1 MRQFSYP
8 NSQFTN
14 ILGGASIGWKLNVY
28 DTGTTDYASIYS
40 NLAQTTPT
48 ANPVIA
54 DADGFLASFYWTGT
68 VDVVLTDE
76 NDNLIDS
83 AAGIQD
89 LVSTINAAVV
99 AGNITLPFGDA
110 SGSGDT
116 ITATLPI
123 TADFSDGG
131 VFIVRA
137 NAANTGASN
146 TPNLQINSYASRR
159 IKKIGGVALIASDI
173 VSGMNMI
180 LVYHEAQ
187 DCYYLI
193 NHESTFLKRD
203 GTAAMLGALNMGT
216 QKINGLVAGNAR
228 TDALNVAQAQDNSTQ
243 YAEAG
248 GSPNALTLT
257 LSPALTAYVN
267 GQRINFNALSTN
279 TGAATIAVNGLS
291 ALTMTRVDGSPIQAG
306 DIQASTIYEIIVSG
320 SNAVLQGVGEFV
332 VGQCQLTMGGGDL
345 ILSRF
350 NGYKLFINNALR
362 IIPAVSPTINTTS
375 LSANTT
381 YYIYAYMSG
390 STMTLE
396 ASATAP
402 TEYSINGVMVKTGDS
417 SRTLVGMG
425 RTNASP
431 AWSICRSWFND
442 IDNTASSY
450 FTTDRSTNNTASFT
464 EINSEIRAEF
474 LVWDG
479 QAANISVNGGT
490 LLNMGAGDG
499 GYAYYGI
506 AIDGASPQDNGCGIV
521 GVAVADNYA
530 SQDWLPL
537 SINTAISGLSE
548 GYHYATVSGL
558 VVHTSGSG
566 GLLYFNGSATS
577 GRRTSLTVKT

>member
-76 NDNLIDS
+76 NNNIIDS
-83 AAGIQD
+83 ANGIQD
-89 LVSTINAAVV
+89 LVSTILATVID
-99 AGNITLPFGDA
+99 GSISLPAGDA
-110 SGSGDT
+110 LGDGDT

-123 TADFSDGG
+123 TTDFIDMGI
-131 VFIVRA
+131 FIIRA
-137 NAANTGASN
+137 NAANSGAAN
-146 TPNLQINSYASRR
+146 TPNLKVNTYTNRR
-159 IKKIGGVALIASDI
+159 IKKIGGSALLANDI
-173 VSGMNMI
+173 VAGQNMI
-180 LVYHEAQ
+180 LVYNLAQ

-193 NHESTFLKRD
+193 NHEATFLKRD
-203 GTAAMLGALNMGT
+203 GTAAMLGTLDMGSHKVSSVLSGT
-216 QKINGLVAGNAR
+216 AK
-228 TDALNVAQAQDNSTQ
+228 TDAPNIGQVQDNSTQ
-243 YAEAG
+243 YAVAG

-279 TGAATIAVNGLS
+279 TGAATITVNGLS
-291 ALTMTRVDGSPIQAG
+291 ALTMTRVDGSPMQAG

-332 VGQCQLTMGGGDL
+332 VGQCQLTMGGGNL

-362 IIPAVSPTINTTS
+362 IIPATPPSIN
-375 LSANTT
+375 SAALAINTT

-396 ASATAP
+396 ASATVPA
-402 TEYSINGVMVKTGDS
+402 EYSVNGVLVKTGDA

-442 IDNTASSY
+442 ITNTSSSY
-450 FTTDRSTNNTASFT
+450 YTTDRSTNSTAGFA
-464 EINSEIRAEF
+464 EVDSEIRAGF

-479 QAANISVNGGT
+479 QAADISVNGGT

-499 GYAYYGI
+499 GYAYYGV

-521 GVAVADNYA
+521 GVVVADNY
-530 SQDWLPL
+530 SSRDWLPL
-537 SINTAISGLSE
+537 GINVSVGGLSE
-548 GYHYATVSGL
+548 GYHYATISGL

-566 GLLYFNGSATS
+566 GLLYFSGSGTG
-577 GRRTSLTVKT
+577 GRRSSLTVRT